1 MCGTVLSMHVQLG
14 KGRASALAPSCP
26 LCIFP
31 PTGLCPAPLDT
42 IVCLRCQELGFS
54 RGPEVLPGHL
64 CLPLRP
70 CCLPLPLT
78 PSLTSFWNSQKS
90 RLPSP
95 ISSWGTEE
103 GRLHIRPESPLTLG
117 YVQTRFPSWNIRSLD
132 STLSPFILHYR

>member
-1 MCGTVLSMHVQLG
+1 MRHCPFHACAAG
-14 KGRASALAPSCP
+14 KGRASVLAPSCP

-31 PTGLCPAPLDT
+31 PASLCPAPLDT
-42 IVCLRCQELGFS
+42 TVCLRCQELGFS

-64 CLPLRP
+64 CLPPQP

-90 RLPSP
+90 RPASP
-95 ISSWGTEE
+95 ISSWGIEE
-103 GRLHIRPESPLTLG
+103 GRLHIWPESPLTLG

-132 STLSPFILHYR
+132 SVL